1 MTISRRT
8 FFGTIGSGAAAI
20 ALPGLTATSHLALA
34 VIGPQPLEGGSVVH
48 LNLNENAY
56 GCANS
61 VLKAIRTSA
70 PNANRYAASEYAQL
84 TERLAKLHNVKAEQ
98 IVLGCGS
105 GEVLRMAANAFLS
118 PGTNVVVALPTFGA
132 LSKHAK
138 TAGAE
143 IREIPL
149 AEDWS
154 HDLMA
159 MRAHVDGQ
167 TRLIYICNPNN
178 PTGSLT
184 ARKDLDTFL
193 GALPETTHVLIDEAY
208 HHYVSPSGLYSSF
221 LDQPAKSPRV
231 IVARTFSKIYGLA
244 GMRIGYGVA
253 STEVATLLQAQQ
265 LPQSLNILAIPAAH
279 AALDDTAW
287 VQSCF
292 KKNADDRQEFFNQAN
307 ARMLRAIDSHT
318 NFGMLNIM
326 RRADEVI
333 EHFAKNGVL
342 VGRKFPPLGKYIRVT
357 FGTSEGMEKFWK
369 VWDGMHIEMRM

>member
-8 FFGTIGSGAAAI
+8 FFGAIGSGAAAI
-20 ALPGLTATSHLALA
+20 AIPPLSLGSNLSHAVNELLPPEAN
-34 VIGPQPLEGGSVVH
+34 SVVR
-48 LNLNENAY
+48 LNSNENSY

-61 VLKAIRTSA
+61 VLEELRASA
-70 PNANRYAASEYAQL
+70 PKANRYAASEYGPLA
-84 TERLAKLHNVKAEQ
+84 ERLAKLHNVRAEQ

-118 PGTNVVVALPTFGA
+118 PGKNVIVALPTFGA
-132 LSKHAK
+132 LAKHAK
-138 TAGAE
+138 TLGAE
-143 IREIPL
+143 VREVPL
-149 AEDWS
+149 AGDWS
-154 HDLMA
+154 HDLTA
-159 MRAHVDGQ
+159 MRARVDEN
-167 TRLIYICNPNN
+167 TRLVYICNPNN

-184 ARKDLDTFL
+184 VRKDLDAFF
-193 GALPETTHVLIDEAY
+193 GALPETTRVLIDEAY

-221 LDQPAKSPRV
+221 LDQPPKNPRM

-244 GMRIGYGVA
+244 GLRVGYGVA
-253 STEVATLLQAQQ
+253 SPEVSALLQAQQ
-265 LPQSLNILAIPAAH
+265 LPQSLNVLAVRAAH

-287 VQSCF
+287 VQTCF

-318 NFGMLNIM
+318 NFGMLNVM

-333 EHFAKNGVL
+333 EHFAKNDVL
-342 VGRKFPPLGKYIRVT
+342 VGRKFPPLDKYIRVT
-357 FGTSEGMEKFWK
+357 FGTPAEMDKFWK